1 MIELLRK
8 SYIALLVLALALVA
22 QIPHAAYVFDH
33 IAGNIAE
40 NQWTMLGFSYAIALE
55 LAVLMFVVHGK
66 QAESYA
72 FAGASVLVNLSYYAM
87 HNVAL
92 RSLEA
97 FPAWLVAFMLPVAIA
112 RYSHVIA
119 EVDDVHIAVPR
130 WVQVKFNA
138 LLGYDST
145 PIEPLATPDLLTDNI
160 DTQAQVDEQKSDGDN
175 ASQPTAIANLDDI
188 SARIIDAVRDGHC
201 TPYAIY
207 KATGIAQTTLKRK
220 NGDTYVGRIPQLVA
234 AGVLHN
240 SSGTTGTEYRLCEQ
254 S

>member
-8 SYIALLVLALALVA
+8 SYIALLVLALALIA

-40 NQWTMLGFSYAIALE
+40 DSWTMLGFSYAIALE

-87 HNVAL
+87 HDVSL
-92 RSLEA
+92 WSLEA

-119 EVDDVHIAVPR
+119 EVDDVHIAIPQ
-130 WVQVKFNA
+130 WVQAKFNA
-138 LLGYDST
+138 LRGHDES
-145 PIEPLATPDLLTDNI
+145 PAEPLAIADLLTDNI
-160 DTQAQVDEQKSDGDN
+160 DTQSHVDEPDSTSVDTKPVATITD
-175 ASQPTAIANLDDI
+175 LDDI
-188 SARIIDAVRDGHC
+188 STRIVDAVRNGYC

-240 SSGTTGTEYRLCEQ
+240 SSGATGNEYRLSE
-254 S
+254 